1 MRGGRERAQRNLYV
15 LNLPLDATTDHF
27 EALFA
32 QYGSVEHTVILA
44 TLDHLARRRGFILM
58 ADTVQARAAIDSLN
72 GYVWHHYRIEVSF
85 AIVQR
90 SGTPFSQ
97 DVADDASRQE
107 KPSQLTQTSTSI
119 QPLEHMPASD
129 TSVRLDQKVPR
140 GLPDQSSDDAT
151 LYLSVL
157 DTSVITSLAMVRAL
171 TEPFGHVVELH
182 SPEQAPGTSVHSQA
196 KRDASSSC
204 PPSAQTNVV
213 SDRNNVEQ
221 GCYPRLR
228 QQSEVAGSFTGPDPW
243 YNTGLSSDMT
253 SKYISEDLM
262 LSQRQCLGLEVRKRV
277 AKAQLRTDRDQK
289 EHEIQEALSAFQKGQ
304 FKDLKAAAEHH
315 NVPYNTLWDRSKGC
329 KSCTAAFQHLQ
340 AIPPEA
346 EELLVQH
353 IQKQAH
359 YGFLVTPQNLRQL
372 AEQLLRQRTNNND
385 ATLGPNWVSA
395 FKQRHP
401 ELRSYYS
408 CKMDAA
414 RVQATSDP
422 SVVEAY
428 FDVLEKTIAKY
439 RILPENIF
447 NIDKTGFL
455 IGQSQC
461 RYIIVPREN
470 GKNQCFRSQPGNWET
485 ITVIECIGAQR
496 TKPPPMVIV
505 WGKNHMQG
513 VRGRMPET

>member
-32 QYGSVEHTVILA
+32 QYDSVEHTVILA

-140 GLPDQSSDDAT
+140 GLLDQSSDDAT

-196 KRDASSSC
+196 VAVYCCPSSASLARLALDGLVIGRSRVQASLRRSPTSTNITTFDPQMAYTPASLTGSPEQLCELGTAFTPSQKRDASSSC
-204 PPSAQTNVV
+204 PPSAQTDVV

-228 QQSEVAGSFTGPDPW
+228 QQSQVAGSFTGPDPW

-262 LSQRQCLGLEVRKRV
+262 LSQRQC
-277 AKAQLRTDRDQK
+277 
-289 EHEIQEALSAFQKGQ
+289 
-304 FKDLKAAAEHH
+304 
-315 NVPYNTLWDRSKGC
+315 
-329 KSCTAAFQHLQ
+329 
-340 AIPPEA
+340 
-346 EELLVQH
+346 
-353 IQKQAH
+353 
-359 YGFLVTPQNLRQL
+359 
-372 AEQLLRQRTNNND
+372 
-385 ATLGPNWVSA
+385 
-395 FKQRHP
+395 
-401 ELRSYYS
+401 
-408 CKMDAA
+408 
-414 RVQATSDP
+414 
-422 SVVEAY
+422 
-428 FDVLEKTIAKY
+428 
-439 RILPENIF
+439 
-447 NIDKTGFL
+447 
-455 IGQSQC
+455 
-461 RYIIVPREN
+461 
-470 GKNQCFRSQPGNWET
+470 
-485 ITVIECIGAQR
+485 
-496 TKPPPMVIV
+496 KPPRPI
-505 WGKNHMQG
+505 GDERHRTLSQQ
-513 VRGRMPET
+513 RLT